1 MHVPSG
7 RPADDFRVGGRP
19 RFLGTHRAFATIP
32 AGRPVELAAR
42 ADPPGPPR
50 APGARGGAGPTGGES
65 VGPSQQRSG
74 GGRRLLL
81 VDDQPFFLAM
91 GQNIFRAR
99 GYEVQTAC
107 SGSEALA
114 AVRAARPDAIILDV
128 EMPGMD
134 GIETCRRRKAEPA
147 TGASTRAVL

>member
-1 MHVPSG
+1 
-7 RPADDFRVGGRP
+7 
-19 RFLGTHRAFATIP
+19 
-32 AGRPVELAAR
+32 
-42 ADPPGPPR
+42 
-50 APGARGGAGPTGGES
+50 

-74 GGRRLLL
+74 VGRRLLL

-134 GIETCRRRKAEPA
+134 GIETCRRLKANPATAKIPVVILTATLDTKLNEKAFKAGAEATVQKSVDADRLLNMVKIVLNADRAGPAAEPA
-147 TGASTRAVL
+147 PEHR

>member
-1 MHVPSG
+1 
-7 RPADDFRVGGRP
+7 
-19 RFLGTHRAFATIP
+19 
-32 AGRPVELAAR
+32 
-42 ADPPGPPR
+42 
-50 APGARGGAGPTGGES
+50 

-74 GGRRLLL
+74 VGRRLLL

-134 GIETCRRRKAEPA
+134 GIETCRRLKAGPHTAKIPVVILTATLDTKLNEKAFKAGAEATVQKSVDADRLLNMVKIVLNADRAGPAAEPA
-147 TGASTRAVL
+147 PEHR

>member
-1 MHVPSG
+1 M
-7 RPADDFRVGGRP
+7 
-19 RFLGTHRAFATIP
+19 
-32 AGRPVELAAR
+32 
-42 ADPPGPPR
+42 
-50 APGARGGAGPTGGES
+50 
-65 VGPSQQRSG
+65 GPSQQRSG
-74 GGRRLLL
+74 VGRRLLL

-114 AVRAARPDAIILDV
+114 AVRAMPPDAIILDV

-134 GIETCRRRKAEPA
+134 GIETCRRLKANPATAKIPVVILTATLDTKLNEKAFKAGAEATVQKSVDADRLLNMVKIVLNADRAGPAAEPA
-147 TGASTRAVL
+147 PEHR

>member
-1 MHVPSG
+1 M
-7 RPADDFRVGGRP
+7 
-19 RFLGTHRAFATIP
+19 
-32 AGRPVELAAR
+32 
-42 ADPPGPPR
+42 
-50 APGARGGAGPTGGES
+50 
-65 VGPSQQRSG
+65 GPSQQRSG
-74 GGRRLLL
+74 VGRRLLL

-134 GIETCRRRKAEPA
+134 GIETCRRLKANPATAKIPVVILTATLDTKLNEKAFKAGAEATVQKSVDADRLLNMVKIVLNADRAGPAAEPA
-147 TGASTRAVL
+147 PEHR